1 MRQFA
6 CLLNLVIIR
15 NAPWKVHVRS
25 VRSLLADLE
34 APAPVSGS
42 VTVCY
47 SCVRFRR
54 TKGPLPIVS
63 WQQRPNWNIDSNGT
77 VCRGTMRVP
86 KSVS

>member
-34 APAPVSGS
+34 APAPVSGVRNS
-42 VTVCY
+42 VLF
-47 SCVRFRR
+47 VRA
-54 TKGPLPIVS
+54 LPK
-63 WQQRPNWNIDSNGT
+63 N
-77 VCRGTMRVP
+77 
-86 KSVS
+86 